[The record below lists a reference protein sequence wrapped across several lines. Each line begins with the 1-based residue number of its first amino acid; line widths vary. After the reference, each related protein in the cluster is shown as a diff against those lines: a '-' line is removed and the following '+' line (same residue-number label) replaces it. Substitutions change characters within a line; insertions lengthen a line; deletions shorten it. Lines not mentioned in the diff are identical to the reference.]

1 MVVYPAVIIHGL
13 ADARAVLARGRP
25 VTLLSAPGAGLYAG
39 CGWWRALAAQARAEF
54 PNAPTPNAP
63 TMDVLD
69 CADGA
74 GQALAALRISVVRLV
89 LWQAAPGWAAVS
101 AIARAKGGFVLPEAP
116 PALDLARRGAV
127 RLLDDWLHRPC
138 APGDIA
144 AKLG

>member
-1 MVVYPAVIIHGL
+1 M
-13 ADARAVLARGRP
+13 
-25 VTLLSAPGAGLYAG
+25 S
-39 CGWWRALAAQARAEF
+39 
-54 PNAPTPNAP
+54 NAPTPHAA